1 VTVGFYLS
9 PDKVADDNIFTE
21 SCISQGLEMKHFNDR
36 DEQYHFLD
44 GRNDD
49 YEFDGLDDHKKEVR
63 RKLEDRIERRRLKL
77 ELEDYEG
84 ELDDDFDWDEHN

>member
-1 VTVGFYLS
+1 
-9 PDKVADDNIFTE
+9 
-21 SCISQGLEMKHFNDR
+21 MKHFNDR

-44 GRNDD
+44 GRNDH

-84 ELDDDFDWDEHN
+84 ELDDDFDWDDHN